1 MGGKGHI
8 PRWMQLED
16 AFIWIALCLRTW
28 ALWLDSSFQ
37 LSSFETPQGHM
48 HAIEVD
54 HDSFCTGIYIYIH
67 SDFLIPGFCQITT
80 KDPGDMGDKSHV
92 AKQRGRDKLGEWE

>member
-1 MGGKGHI
+1 
-8 PRWMQLED
+8 
-16 AFIWIALCLRTW
+16 
-28 ALWLDSSFQ
+28 
-37 LSSFETPQGHM
+37 M

-92 AKQRGRDKLGEWE
+92 AKQRGRDKLGE